1 MLCAGH
7 SFFSKPVLVK
17 YIIQSCNICT
27 VIFVMI
33 KNHYNHTDLL
43 FIFTFNVFIKIIYC
57 KYKVIR
63 KTSRWITIMLI
74 ISSLLYIHTCTIF
87 HHSEFIFI
95 NLGLLNRLLFRFA
108 HLRMKGMKLKWA
120 YMYTNS
126 VITLQ
131 FKEEVGKKFSAPIEQ
146 LCLIFAGKILKDGD
160 TLAQHGI
167 KDGLTVHLV
176 IKSSNRVNIVTKR
189 KTKLNI

>member
-1 MLCAGH
+1 MSWYKSL
-7 SFFSKPVLVK
+7 
-17 YIIQSCNICT
+17 QSYRFVT
-27 VIFVMI
+27 V
-33 KNHYNHTDLL
+33 

-57 KYKVIR
+57 KYKVLS
-63 KTSRWITIMLI
+63 KTSRWITIMLN
-74 ISSLLYIHTCTIF
+74 
-87 HHSEFIFI
+87 HSEFIFI

-108 HLRMKGMKLKWA
+108 HLRMKAVKLKWA